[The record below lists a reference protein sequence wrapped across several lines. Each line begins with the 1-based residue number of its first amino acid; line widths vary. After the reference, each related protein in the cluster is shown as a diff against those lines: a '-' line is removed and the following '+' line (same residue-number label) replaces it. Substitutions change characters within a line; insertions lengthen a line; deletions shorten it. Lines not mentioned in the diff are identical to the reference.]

1 MHESILTTLSSEHAD
16 LFLRLNEIENTADIK
31 VRGKLFGEMKRSL
44 VKHLRG
50 EELTIYERLRHDV
63 ADEKALELSRI
74 SDRDHHH
81 IRDYLQ
87 KLNLLP
93 LDSHDWL
100 RTYQEF
106 RQFTEKHCIE
116 EEIELFPVAKEDFD
130 EFELE
135 EFAFEY
141 EEAKHQ

>member
-1 MHESILTTLSSEHAD
+1 MHESILKTLSSEHAE
-16 LFLRLNEIENTADIK
+16 LFLRLHQIEKAVDIN
-31 VRGKLFGEMKRSL
+31 VRAKLFGEMKLSL
-44 VKHLRG
+44 VEHLRG
-50 EELTIYERLRHDV
+50 EELTIYERLRKDI

-93 LDSHDWL
+93 IDSHDWL
-100 RTYQEF
+100 RTFQEF
-106 RQFTEKHCIE
+106 REFTEKHCCE
-116 EEIELFPVAKEDFD
+116 EELELFPVAREDFD
-130 EFELE
+130 EYELE
-135 EFAFEY
+135 EFAFEF